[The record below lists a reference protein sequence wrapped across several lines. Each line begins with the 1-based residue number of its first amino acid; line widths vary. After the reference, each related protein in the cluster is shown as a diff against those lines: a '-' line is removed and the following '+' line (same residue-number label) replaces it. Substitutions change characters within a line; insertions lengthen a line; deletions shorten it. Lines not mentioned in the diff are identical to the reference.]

1 MDFDPTVSVDLHI
14 HTTASDGTFTPTEII
29 ERARGLK
36 LGAIAITD
44 HDTLDG
50 SRQAI
55 EAGIPAG
62 MGFLTGVEISAERPR
77 FFPGEGSC
85 HILGYRID
93 LENRALNETL
103 QKLQSARRDRN
114 PQILKRLQALGFDLT
129 MQDIQQVA
137 GPKGQIG
144 RPHFAQVMLDKGFVA
159 TYNAAFDDYLA
170 TGQPAYVD
178 KYRVGCS
185 RAIELIREAGG
196 IPVLAH
202 PVLLGTPKG
211 RLEDDAVRE
220 LRKMGLMGIE
230 AYYTEHTP
238 AQQDHYLDLAAQ
250 YGLLVTGGSD
260 FHGEFKPR
268 TKLGRGR
275 GDLCVPIALYE
286 ALSSHAR

>member
-1 MDFDPTVSVDLHI
+1 LDSDPSACVDLHI
-14 HTTASDGTFTPTEII
+14 HTTASDGSFTPPEIL
-29 ERARGLK
+29 RLAHGLN

-44 HDTLDG
+44 HDTIDG

-55 EAGIPAG
+55 AAGIPAG
-62 MGFLTGVEISAERPR
+62 MGFLTGVEISTERPR
-77 FFPGEGSC
+77 FFPGKGSC

-103 QKLQSARRDRN
+103 QKLQSARKDRN
-114 PQILKRLQALGFDLT
+114 PLILKRLQKLGFDLT
-129 MQDIQQVA
+129 MEEIGRAA
-137 GPKGQIG
+137 GPKGQVG

-159 TYNAAFDDYLA
+159 TFNAAFDDYLA
-170 TGQPAYVD
+170 TGKPAYVD
-178 KYRVGCS
+178 KYRVSCP

-202 PVLLGTPKG
+202 PVLLGTPEG
-211 RLEDDAVRE
+211 RLEDDMVRE
-220 LRKMGLMGIE
+220 LREMGLLGIE
-230 AYYTEHTP
+230 AYYTEHSD
-238 AQQDHYLDLAAQ
+238 AHRDHYLDLAER

-286 ALSSHAR
+286 ALCSHD